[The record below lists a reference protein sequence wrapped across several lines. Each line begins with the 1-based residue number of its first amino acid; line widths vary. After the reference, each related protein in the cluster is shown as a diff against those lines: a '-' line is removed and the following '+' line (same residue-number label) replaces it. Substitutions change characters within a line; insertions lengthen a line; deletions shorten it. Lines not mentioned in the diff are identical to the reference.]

1 MRSNTGQRKKR
12 LQIKLVQR
20 RQMWTL
26 TLEGWVIVIVLIIS
40 LFVFAVTHIQP
51 FLAVTSPV
59 KADILV
65 VEGWIDDNGL
75 KQALAE
81 FERGS
86 YRQIITT
93 GIPLQRG
100 YYLSQYK
107 DFANLA
113 AATLEAMGAD
123 KSKIIPIPTPG
134 VLKDR
139 TQASVLELKKWLVN
153 SQQNSRQKIESIN
166 LFSDNVHSRR
176 SWMIYKKI
184 LEPKI
189 KVGVIAAKKDNYNPK
204 RWWGSSEGV
213 RMVLPE
219 AIGYIYA
226 LFKSN

>member
-1 MRSNTGQRKKR
+1 MRRNTEQRKKR
-12 LQIKLVQR
+12 LQLKLLQR
-20 RQMWTL
+20 RPMWTL
-26 TLEGWVIVIVLIIS
+26 TLEGWVIALALFVV
-40 LFVFAVTHIQP
+40 LFVFTVTHIQS
-51 FLAVTSPV
+51 FLAVTAPI

-86 YRQIITT
+86 YRQLITT

-100 YYLSQYK
+100 FYLSEYK
-107 DFANLA
+107 NFAALA

-123 KSKIIPIPTPG
+123 KDKIIPIPTPD

-139 TQASVLELKKWLVN
+139 THASVLELDKWLVN
-153 SQQNSRQKIESIN
+153 SQQNSHQKIESIN
-166 LFSDNVHSRR
+166 LFSDNVHARR
-176 SWMIYKKI
+176 SWMIYKKL

-189 KVGVIAAKKDNYNPK
+189 KVGVIAAENFGYNPK

-213 RMVLPE
+213 RTVLPE

-226 LFKSN
+226 LFKLN

>member
-1 MRSNTGQRKKR
+1 MRRNTEQRKKR
-12 LQIKLVQR
+12 LQIKLLQR
-20 RQMWTL
+20 QQMWTL
-26 TLEGWVIVIVLIIS
+26 TIEGWVIAIAFTII
-40 LFVFAVTHIQP
+40 LFLFAITHIQA

-59 KADILV
+59 KADILI
-65 VEGWIDDNGL
+65 VEGWMDDNGL

-81 FERGS
+81 FEQGS

-93 GIPLQRG
+93 GIPLQKG
-100 YYLSQYK
+100 YYLSEYK

-113 AATLEAMGAD
+113 AATLEAMGVD

-139 TQASVLELKKWLVN
+139 THASVLELDKWLVN
-153 SQQNSRQKIESIN
+153 SQSKIESIN

-176 SWMIYKKI
+176 SWMIYKKV

-189 KVGVIAAKKDNYNPK
+189 KVGVIAAENFSYNPK

-213 RMVLPE
+213 RTVLSE

>member
-1 MRSNTGQRKKR
+1 MRRNTQQRKKR
-12 LQIKLVQR
+12 LQIKLLQR

-26 TLEGWVIVIVLIIS
+26 TFEGWVIALALTII
-40 LFVFAVTHIQP
+40 LFLFAVTQIQS
-51 FLAVTSPV
+51 FLAVTSPIL
-59 KADILV
+59 ADTLV

-93 GIPLQRG
+93 GIPLQKG
-100 YYLSQYK
+100 YYLSDYK
-107 DFANLA
+107 DFANLEA
-113 AATLEAMGAD
+113 ASLEAMGGD
-123 KSKIIPIPTPG
+123 KNKIIPIPTPG

-139 TQASVLELKKWLVN
+139 THASVLELNKWLVN
-153 SQQNSRQKIESIN
+153 SQQNSHQKIESIN

-189 KVGVIAAKKDNYNPK
+189 KVGVIAAENFSYNPK
-204 RWWGSSEGV
+204 RWWGSSEGI
-213 RMVLPE
+213 RTVLPE

-226 LFKSN
+226 LFKLN

>member
-1 MRSNTGQRKKR
+1 MRRNTEQRKKR
-12 LQIKLVQR
+12 LQLKLLQR

-26 TLEGWVIVIVLIIS
+26 TLEGWVIALALTIS
-40 LFVFAVTHIQP
+40 LFLFAVTHIQS

-65 VEGWIDDNGL
+65 VEGWMDDNGL

-81 FERGS
+81 FNRGS

-100 YYLSQYK
+100 YYLSEYK
-107 DFANLA
+107 NFANLA

-123 KSKIIPIPTPG
+123 KNQIIPIPTPG

-139 TQASVLELKKWLVN
+139 TYASVLELNKWLVN
-153 SQQNSRQKIESIN
+153 SQHSDKKIESIN

-176 SWMIYKKI
+176 SWMIYKKL

-189 KVGVIAAKKDNYNPK
+189 KVGVIAAENFGYNPQ
-204 RWWGSSEGV
+204 RWWSSSEGV
-213 RMVLPE
+213 RTVLPE

-226 LFKSN
+226 LFKFN

>member
-1 MRSNTGQRKKR
+1 MRRNTEQRKKR
-12 LQIKLVQR
+12 LQLKLLQR

-26 TLEGWVIVIVLIIS
+26 TLEGWVIALALTIS
-40 LFVFAVTHIQP
+40 LFLFAVTHIQS

-65 VEGWIDDNGL
+65 VEGWMDDNGL

-81 FERGS
+81 FKRGS

-100 YYLSQYK
+100 YYLSEYK
-107 DFANLA
+107 NFANLA

-123 KSKIIPIPTPG
+123 KNQITPIPTPG

-139 TQASVLELKKWLVN
+139 TYASVLELRKWLMN
-153 SQQNSRQKIESIN
+153 SQQSGQKIESIN

-176 SWMIYKKI
+176 SWMIYKKL

-189 KVGVIAAKKDNYNPK
+189 KVGVISAENFGYNPQ
-204 RWWGSSEGV
+204 RWWSSSEGV
-213 RMVLPE
+213 RTVLPE

-226 LFKSN
+226 LLKSN